1 MIINSFYL
9 TSLENIKNNVDI
21 YIVLTSFLAIFFTAK
36 LPHLGHFFNNY
47 LGHDFYTQNIN
58 MVSWTGICTS
68 NLPNIYFL
76 TGTDK
81 SLNGVLYKGPVQF
94 NSNSKAIKVKFPNS
108 VITTTYGPEYNDS
121 DLCGNDLVTLVGHGL
136 PNGKRVSFNSI
147 TTTTGIAIYNLYYVV
162 NATTDTF
169 QLSLTQGGTPIALTN
184 NGTGTIIYQT
194 LVIAIE
200 PNVSVT
206 VDVPASI
213 SGTSNLAYRN
223 LNTQIAVMKR
233 WAVSG

>member
-1 MIINSFYL
+1 M
-9 TSLENIKNNVDI
+9 
-21 YIVLTSFLAIFFTAK
+21 
-36 LPHLGHFFNNY
+36 
-47 LGHDFYTQNIN
+47 
-58 MVSWTGICTS
+58 
-68 NLPNIYFL
+68 
-76 TGTDK
+76 
-81 SLNGVLYKGPVQF
+81 
-94 NSNSKAIKVKFPNS
+94 
-108 VITTTYGPEYNDS
+108 
-121 DLCGNDLVTLVGHGL
+121 TLVGHGL

-147 TTTTGIAIYNLYYVV
+147 TTTTGIATYNLYYVV

-169 QLSLTQGGTPIALTN
+169 QLSLTQGGAPIALTN

-194 LVIAIE
+194 LVIAID